1 MVKNHVRLGSGDF
14 LMNKEKKKIIFIKST
29 GSDIFEEAY
38 FVLKSTKFDGKYR
51 ENLTRDM
58 VQEANRVIDEKIG
71 AERKRRL
78 ILILSALGSFIF
90 GAFLSLTVACVLIL
104 CLI

>member
-1 MVKNHVRLGSGDF
+1 
-14 LMNKEKKKIIFIKST
+14 MNKEKKKIIFIKST

-38 FVLKSTKFDGKYR
+38 FVLKSAKYDGKHR
-51 ENLTRDM
+51 DNLTRDM

-71 AERKRRL
+71 AERKRRFYL
-78 ILILSALGSFIF
+78 IFSALGSFVL
-90 GAFLSLTVACVLIL
+90 GALLSVPVACVLIL

>member
-1 MVKNHVRLGSGDF
+1 
-14 LMNKEKKKIIFIKST
+14 MNKEKKKIIFIKST

-38 FVLKSTKFDGKYR
+38 FVLKSAKYDGKYKD
-51 ENLTRDM
+51 NLTRDM

-71 AERKRRL
+71 VERKRRL
-78 ILILSALGSFIF
+78 TLIFSALGSFVF
-90 GAFLSLTVACVLIL
+90 GALLSVPVACILIL